1 MSSTPKAHARPRF
14 NVGWGAAVSAIGFA
28 VAWIGGLPVAA
39 WGFGILTVVL
49 LIGLV
54 WRTLADWRR
63 QLLWPLRNR
72 LLVAYLLVGLIPVVL
87 LLLLGLV
94 AAWTL
99 YGKVAVYQVTDRLE
113 RLEAELQDR
122 TSDLASALGM
132 AAALEGRLRPEVV
145 ARILEIHGAAAREQ
159 WPGSEVHLL
168 GGPAPPPSGLPAQPG
183 LPAWLRSAE
192 RFAGVVMGEDAAL
205 LVARPVE
212 VSRESLTLVWI
223 LPLDERIL
231 AYLSEDI
238 GRVSL
243 FVLREQNAAERAT
256 RRPIRVGD
264 KDYAVLKGL
273 EDQSPLPTP
282 LGWWDSKVS
291 FLASQPTT
299 LRETGQPGPPL
310 VLRVESRVATVH
322 LQLTRRLGEFSG
334 IPFAVMTA
342 IAILFLVLE
351 LVALRIGIR
360 LTRTITGT
368 VDDLQTATERVQ
380 AADFSHRIRVR
391 GRDQLSG
398 LAQTFNSMT
407 SSIEGLI
414 EESKDRQRLQ
424 NDLEIARHVQ
434 EQLFPRETP
443 ELKTLELVGRCRA
456 ARTVSGDYYD
466 YGLLEPGKLIFTIGD
481 VSGKGISAALLMATI
496 QSILRSHA
504 YAGRL
509 AGRSSELNAAEL
521 VTRVNRQL
529 CATTSAEKYSSLFVA
544 HYDDAA
550 RCLTYTNAGHLPPV
564 LLRRGHSQ
572 LLEAGGMV
580 VGLFPQVSYEQA
592 TLELEPGDWL
602 VAFTDGLTE
611 VENSYEE
618 EYGSERVIALL
629 ERTFGTLS
637 PDRLVDRL
645 LAELQEWA
653 PGLEQRDDCTILAAR
668 VR

>member
-1 MSSTPKAHARPRF
+1 MSLPPRTASRPRF
-14 NVGWGAAVSAIGFA
+14 NLGWGAAIAAMGFA
-28 VAWIGGLPVAA
+28 VAWIGGLRVAA
-39 WGFGILTVVL
+39 LVFGVLTAL
-49 LIGLV
+49 LLFGLA

-63 QLLWPLRNR
+63 RLLWPLRNR
-72 LLVAYLLVGLIPVVL
+72 LLVAYVLIGLIPVVL
-87 LLLLGLV
+87 LLVLGLV

-113 RLEAELQDR
+113 RLEAELRDR
-122 TSDLASALGM
+122 ASDLSSALEM

-145 ARILEIHGAAAREQ
+145 TRILAAHAAAAREEL
-159 WPGSEVHLL
+159 PGSEVHLL
-168 GGPAPPPSGLPAQPG
+168 GGPVPDRSG
-183 LPAWLRSAE
+183 LPAWLRQQ
-192 RFAGVVMGEDAAL
+192 RFTGIVMEAGAASL
-205 LVARPVE
+205 LVTRPL
-212 VSRESLTLVWI
+212 RLANQTLTLVWV
-223 LPLDERIL
+223 LPLDEQL
-231 AYLSEDI
+231 VSYLSRDI

-243 FVLREQNAAERAT
+243 FLLQEQSPSESGVE
-256 RRPIRVGD
+256 RPIRVGD
-264 KDYAVLKGL
+264 KNYAVVRRIAD
-273 EDQSPLPTP
+273 ERPLPAP
-282 LGWWDSKVS
+282 FGWWDSTIS
-291 FLASQPTT
+291 FIASQPTYQ
-299 LRETGQPGPPL
+299 RPTGAAGPPL
-310 VLRVESRVATVH
+310 VLQVESRVATVH

-351 LVALRIGIR
+351 LVALRTGIR

-407 SSIEGLI
+407 SSIEGLV
-414 EESKDRQRLQ
+414 EESKERQRLQ
-424 NDLEIARHVQ
+424 DDLEIARHVQ

-443 ELKTLELVGRCRA
+443 QLETLELVGRCRA

-509 AGRSSELNAAEL
+509 TGRSGELNAAEL
-521 VTRVNRQL
+521 VTRANRQL

-544 HYDDAA
+544 HYDDAT
-550 RCLTYTNAGHLPPV
+550 RRLTYTNAGHLPPI
-564 LLRRGHSQ
+564 LLRRGRSQ
-572 LLEAGGMV
+572 LLETGGMV
-580 VGLFPQVSYEQA
+580 VGLFSEVTYEQA

-602 VAFTDGLTE
+602 VAYTDGLTE

-629 ERTFGTLS
+629 ERTFNTLS
-637 PDRLVDRL
+637 PERLVDRL

>member
-1 MSSTPKAHARPRF
+1 MSLPPRTASRPRF
-14 NVGWGAAVSAIGFA
+14 NLGWGAAIAAMGFA
-28 VAWIGGLPVAA
+28 VAWIGGLRVAA
-39 WGFGILTVVL
+39 LVFGVLTAL
-49 LIGLV
+49 LLFGLA

-63 QLLWPLRNR
+63 RLLWPLRNR
-72 LLVAYLLVGLIPVVL
+72 LLVAYVLIGLIPVVL
-87 LLLLGLV
+87 LLVLGLV

-113 RLEAELQDR
+113 RLEAELRDR
-122 TSDLASALGM
+122 ASDLSSALEM

-145 ARILEIHGAAAREQ
+145 TRILAAHAAAAREEL
-159 WPGSEVHLL
+159 PGSEVHLL
-168 GGPAPPPSGLPAQPG
+168 GGPVPDRSG
-183 LPAWLRSAE
+183 LPAWLRQQ
-192 RFAGVVMGEDAAL
+192 RFTGIVMEAGAASL
-205 LVARPVE
+205 LVTRPL
-212 VSRESLTLVWI
+212 RLANQTLTLVWV
-223 LPLDERIL
+223 LPLDEQL
-231 AYLSEDI
+231 VSYLSRDI

-243 FVLREQNAAERAT
+243 FLLQEQSPSESGVE
-256 RRPIRVGD
+256 RPIRVGD
-264 KDYAVLKGL
+264 KNYAVVRRIAD
-273 EDQSPLPTP
+273 ERPLPAP
-282 LGWWDSKVS
+282 FGWWDSTIS
-291 FLASQPTT
+291 FIASQPTYQ
-299 LRETGQPGPPL
+299 RQTGAAGPPL
-310 VLRVESRVATVH
+310 VLQVESRVATVH

-334 IPFAVMTA
+334 IPFAVMTI

-351 LVALRIGIR
+351 LVALRTGIR
-360 LTRTITGT
+360 LTRTITAT
-368 VDDLQTATERVQ
+368 VDDLQAATECVQ

-407 SSIEGLI
+407 SSIEGLVK
-414 EESKDRQRLQ
+414 ESKERQRLQ
-424 NDLEIARHVQ
+424 DDLEIARHVQ

-443 ELKTLELVGRCRA
+443 QLETLELVGRCRA

-466 YGLLEPGKLIFTIGD
+466 YGLLEAGKLIFTIGD

-521 VTRVNRQL
+521 VTRANRQL
-529 CATTSAEKYSSLFVA
+529 CATTSAEKYSSLFLA
-544 HYDDAA
+544 HYDDAT
-550 RCLTYTNAGHLPPV
+550 RRLTYTNAGHLPPI
-564 LLRRGHSQ
+564 LLRRGRSQ
-572 LLEAGGMV
+572 LLEAGGTV
-580 VGLFPQVSYEQA
+580 VGLFPQVSYEQV

-602 VAFTDGLTE
+602 VAYTDGLTE

-629 ERTFGTLS
+629 ERTFNTLS
-637 PDRLVDRL
+637 PERLVDRL

>member
-1 MSSTPKAHARPRF
+1 MSLAPKARTGPRF
-14 NVGWGAAVSAIGFA
+14 NTGWGAAVSAMGFA
-28 VAWIGGLPVAA
+28 VAWIGGFPVAA
-39 WGFGILTVVL
+39 LVFGVLTVL
-49 LIGLV
+49 LLLGLA
-54 WRTLADWRR
+54 WQTLADWRR

-72 LLVAYLLVGLIPVVL
+72 LLVAYLLIGLIPVVL

-122 TSDLASALGM
+122 ASDLASALGM

-145 ARILEIHGAAAREQ
+145 ARILETHGAAAREQ

-168 GGPAPPPSGLPAQPG
+168 GGPVPDPSG
-183 LPAWLRSAE
+183 LPAWLRQQ
-192 RFAGVVMGEDAAL
+192 RFVGVVMGEGSAAL
-205 LVARPVE
+205 LVTRPVQ
-212 VSRESLTLVWI
+212 VGRESLTLVWI
-223 LPLDERIL
+223 LPLDEQVL
-231 AYLSEDI
+231 SYLSRDI
-238 GRVSL
+238 GHVSL
-243 FVLREQNAAERAT
+243 LLLREPLASESSLG
-256 RRPIRVGD
+256 RPFPVGD
-264 KDYAVLKGL
+264 RNYAVVRLIDDK
-273 EDQSPLPTP
+273 QPLPAP
-282 LGWWDSKVS
+282 FGWWDSKIS
-291 FLASQPTT
+291 FIASQPTVQ
-299 LRETGQPGPPL
+299 RETGQPGPPL
-310 VLRVESRVATVH
+310 VLQVESRVATVH

-351 LVALRIGIR
+351 LVALRTGIR

-407 SSIEGLI
+407 SSIEGLV
-414 EESKDRQRLQ
+414 EESKERQRLQ
-424 NDLEIARHVQ
+424 DDLEIARHVQ

-443 ELKTLELVGRCRA
+443 QLETLELVGRCRA

-504 YAGRL
+504 YAGWL
-509 AGRSSELNAAEL
+509 TGRSGELNAAEL

-529 CATTSAEKYSSLFVA
+529 CATTSAEKYSSLFLA
-544 HYDDAA
+544 HYDDAT
-550 RCLTYTNAGHLPPV
+550 RRLTYTNAGHLPPV
-564 LLRRGHSQ
+564 LIRGGRSQ
-572 LLEAGGMV
+572 PLEAGGTV
-580 VGLFPQVSYEQA
+580 VGLFPEVTYEQA

-611 VENSYEE
+611 VENSYDE
-618 EYGSERVIALL
+618 EYGSERLTAFL
-629 ERTFGTLS
+629 ERTADSGS
-637 PDRLVDRL
+637 PERLVDRL

-653 PGLEQRDDCTILAAR
+653 PGVEQRDDCTVLAAR

>member
-1 MSSTPKAHARPRF
+1 MSLPPKARTGPRF
-14 NVGWGAAVSAIGFA
+14 NVGWGAAVSAMGFA

-39 WGFGILTVVL
+39 LVFGALTVL
-49 LIGLV
+49 LLLGLV
-54 WRTLADWRR
+54 WQTLADWRR

-72 LLVAYLLVGLIPVVL
+72 LLVAYVLVGLIPVVL

-168 GGPAPPPSGLPAQPG
+168 RGPAPTPSG

-212 VSRESLTLVWI
+212 VGRESLTLVWI
-223 LPLDERIL
+223 LPLDERVL
-231 AYLSEDI
+231 GTLSEDI

-243 FVLREQNAAERAT
+243 FLLREQLPSEGTT
-256 RRPIRVGD
+256 RRPIRVGE
-264 KDYAVLKGL
+264 KDYAVVKGL
-273 EDQSPLPTP
+273 EDTSPLPTP
-282 LGWWDSKVS
+282 LGWWDSRVS

-299 LRETGQPGPPL
+299 LRETGAPGPPL
-310 VLRVESRVATVH
+310 VLQVESRVATVH

-351 LVALRIGIR
+351 LVALRTGIR

-407 SSIEGLI
+407 SSIEGLV

-424 NDLEIARHVQ
+424 DDLEIARHVQ

-509 AGRSSELNAAEL
+509 AGRSSELDAAEL

-544 HYDDAA
+544 HYDDAT
-550 RCLTYTNAGHLPPV
+550 RRLTYTNAGHLPPV
-564 LLRRGHSQ
+564 LIRRGRSQ
-572 LLEAGGMV
+572 LLEAGGTV
-580 VGLFPQVSYEQA
+580 VGLFPQVTYEQV
-592 TLELEPGDWL
+592 TLALEPGDQL

-618 EYGSERVIALL
+618 EYGSERVVALL

-637 PDRLVDRL
+637 PERLVDRL

-653 PGLEQRDDCTILAAR
+653 PGMEQRDDCTILAAR

>member
-1 MSSTPKAHARPRF
+1 MSPAPKAHARPRF
-14 NVGWGAAVSAIGFA
+14 NIGWGAAVSAMGFA

-39 WGFGILTVVL
+39 LVFGALTVL
-49 LIGLV
+49 LLLGLV
-54 WRTLADWRR
+54 WQTLGDWRR
-63 QLLWPLRNR
+63 RLLWPLRNR
-72 LLVAYLLVGLIPVVL
+72 LLVAYVLIGFIPVVL

-122 TSDLASALGM
+122 ASDLASALGM

-145 ARILEIHGAAAREQ
+145 TRILETHGAAAREQ

-168 GGPAPPPSGLPAQPG
+168 GGPVPDRSG
-183 LPAWLRSAE
+183 LPAWLPQQ
-192 RFAGVVMGEDAAL
+192 RFVGVVMGEDAAL
-205 LVARPVE
+205 LIARPVRVGGE
-212 VSRESLTLVWI
+212 TLTLVWI

-243 FVLREQNAAERAT
+243 FLLREQPPSERAA
-256 RRPIRVGD
+256 RRPLRVGE
-264 KDYAVLKGL
+264 KDYAVVKGV
-273 EDQSPLPTP
+273 DDKSPLPTP
-282 LGWWDSKVS
+282 LGWWDSRVS

-299 LRETGQPGPPL
+299 LRETGAPGPPL
-310 VLRVESRVATVH
+310 VLQVESRVATVH

-351 LVALRIGIR
+351 LVALRTGIR
-360 LTRTITGT
+360 LTRTITAT

-407 SSIEGLI
+407 SSIEGLV

-509 AGRSSELNAAEL
+509 AGRSSELDAAEL

-544 HYDDAA
+544 HYDDAT
-550 RCLTYTNAGHLPPV
+550 RRLTYTNAGHLPPV
-564 LLRRGHSQ
+564 LIRDGRSQ

-580 VGLFPQVSYEQA
+580 VGLFSEVTYEQA
-592 TLELEPGDWL
+592 TLELEPGDQL

-618 EYGSERVIALL
+618 EYGSERVVALL

-668 VR
+668 VRS